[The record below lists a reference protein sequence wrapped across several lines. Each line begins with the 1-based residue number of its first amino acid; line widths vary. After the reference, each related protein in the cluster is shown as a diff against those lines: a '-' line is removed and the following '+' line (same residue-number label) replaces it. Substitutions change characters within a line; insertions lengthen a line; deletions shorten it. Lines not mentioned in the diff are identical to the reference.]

1 MTVSPES
8 SGRTDQDEQPVGSL
22 CALSQVKVKR
32 ERLSQK
38 RQLSQVTP
46 GPVRDVEGP
55 GVGDRAPR
63 PPGVQASVLT
73 VTLSAASCPDER
85 AEGAGPGL
93 GPRFCSR

>member
-8 SGRTDQDEQPVGSL
+8 SGRMDQDEQPVGFL
-22 CALSQVKVKR
+22 CGPSQVKVKR

-46 GPVRDVEGP
+46 GPVRDGGGP

-63 PPGVQASVLT
+63 PPGAQASVLT
-73 VTLSAASCPDER
+73 VTPSAASRPDER
-85 AEGAGPGL
+85 AEGADPWL
-93 GPRFCSR
+93 GPRFCSQ